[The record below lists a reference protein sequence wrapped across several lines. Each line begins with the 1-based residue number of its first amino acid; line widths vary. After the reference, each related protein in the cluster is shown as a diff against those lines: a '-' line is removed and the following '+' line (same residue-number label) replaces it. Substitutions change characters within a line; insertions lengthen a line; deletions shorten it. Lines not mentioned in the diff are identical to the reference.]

1 MAKRILWLWPFV
13 LIIGGALLLLGNFLL
28 IDLDV
33 SAYWPLV
40 LVLLGIQLLARGDIG
55 LGWSDH
61 TFGITRGSV
70 QSASLEVE
78 SGELDVQLRALRK
91 PGRLIAG
98 QYTARSRPALT
109 VRNNHAT
116 LKMQRGHTWWMS
128 LADWDLGIAQDL
140 PWELLVSAFLGRLD
154 VDLRGLDITRAYI
167 ASGLGHV
174 SVACPIRTDGPIV
187 ARSTLG
193 DVRISIPDRSQAI
206 ITVKTGPF
214 GRLRINP
221 NRFREVEPGVY
232 TNLPDGD
239 PGDQVSLEVT
249 ASTVFGSVSIT

>member
-1 MAKRILWLWPFV
+1 MTKRILWLWPFV
-13 LIIGGALLLLGNFLL
+13 LIIGGALLLLGNFKLL
-28 IDLDV
+28 DLDV
-33 SAYWPLV
+33 SSYWPVV

-70 QSASLEVE
+70 QSASLEIE
-78 SGELDVQLRALRK
+78 SGELDVQIRALRK

-116 LKMQRGHTWWMS
+116 LRMQRGHTWWMS

-140 PWELLVSAFLGRLD
+140 PWEILVSAFLGRLD
-154 VDLRGLDITRAYI
+154 ADLRGLTIARAYI

-174 SVACPIRTDGPIV
+174 SVACPLHADGPIY

-193 DVRISIPDRSQAI
+193 DVRVSIPDRSLAI

-214 GRLRINP
+214 GHPRVNSR
-221 NRFREVEPGVY
+221 RFREVTPGVY
-232 TNLPDGD
+232 TNMPEGESGEQ
-239 PGDQVSLEVT
+239 PNLEVT
-249 ASTVFGSVSIT
+249 ASTVFGSVSIG

>member
-13 LIIGGALLLLGNFLL
+13 LIGGGVLLLLDNFML

-33 SAYWPLV
+33 SAYWPVV
-40 LVLLGIQLLARGDIG
+40 LVLLGVQLLARGDIG

-109 VRNNHAT
+109 VRNNHAS

-128 LADWDLGIAQDL
+128 LADWDIGLAQDL

-154 VDLRGLDITRAYI
+154 IDLRGLEVNRAYV

-174 SVACPIRTDGPIV
+174 SVACPVQAAGPIY

-193 DVRISIPDRSQAI
+193 DVRLSIPDGSRAI
-206 ITVKTGPF
+206 IRVHTSPF
-214 GRLRINP
+214 GRLRVNP
-221 NRFREVEPGVY
+221 NRFQAIEPDVY
-232 TNLPDGD
+232 TNAPDT
-239 PGDQVSLEVT
+239 QVGEPVDLEVA
-249 ASTVFGSVSIT
+249 ASTVFGSITIT

>member
-13 LIIGGALLLLGNFLL
+13 LIIGGALLLLSNFML

-33 SAYWPLV
+33 SSYWPVV
-40 LVLLGIQLLARGDIG
+40 LVLLGIQLLTRGDIG

-70 QSASLEVE
+70 QSASLEIE

-98 QYTARSRPALT
+98 QYTDRSRPALT

-140 PWELLVSAFLGRLD
+140 PWEILVSAFLGRLD
-154 VDLRGLDITRAYI
+154 ADLRGLVINRAYI

-174 SVACPIRTDGPIV
+174 SVACPVQADGPIL

-193 DVRISIPDRSQAI
+193 DVRLSIPDKARAI
-206 ITVKTGPF
+206 VTVKTGPM

-221 NRFREVEPGVY
+221 HRFREMEPGVF
-232 TNLPDGD
+232 TNVPEGD
-239 PGDQVSLEVT
+239 PGDQVDLDVT
-249 ASTVFGSVSIT
+249 ASTVFGTITIS